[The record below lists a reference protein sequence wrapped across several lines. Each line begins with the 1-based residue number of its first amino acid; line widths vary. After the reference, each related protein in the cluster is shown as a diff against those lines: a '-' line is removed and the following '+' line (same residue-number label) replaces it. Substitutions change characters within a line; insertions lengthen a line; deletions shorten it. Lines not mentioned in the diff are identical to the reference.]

1 MLIKFSGDKK
11 LREMVNILHINQYL
25 KSPQQQFVWK
35 ICQYLVDCQNQSAVT
50 VREVKQMCVV
60 YKLSGTDICANMCV
74 CLCVSLMAVGNY
86 LIQNQ
91 RS

>member
-11 LREMVNILHINQYL
+11 LREMINILHINQYL
-25 KSPQQQFVWK
+25 KSLQQQFMWK
-35 ICQYLVDCQNQSAVT
+35 RCQDLVDCQNQSAVT
-50 VREVKQMCVV
+50 VREVKYMWVV
-60 YKLSGTDICANMCV
+60 YKFSGTDMCANMCI